1 MEHLDTIQD
10 QYSSKSSNK
19 GRTGDRANQN
29 AKVPRKEQKMNELYF
44 TATLIQI
51 YYIKIWNSLILK
63 LT

>member
-29 AKVPRKEQKMNELYF
+29 AKVPWKEQKMNELYF

-51 YYIKIWNSLILK
+51 Y
-63 LT
+63 